1 MADNL
6 KPQSYE
12 QVRQQELTGTGIASW
27 EQTPWPAQKAA
38 QTEQERL
45 SAQRAAKASAANKA
59 RQNWKPPVSTS
70 KPNKPL
76 PTKRGK

>member
-27 EQTPWPAQKAA
+27 EQTPWPSQKAA
-38 QTEQERL
+38 QAVQERL
-45 SAQRAAKASAANKA
+45 SADRAAKATAANKA
-59 RQNWKPPVSTS
+59 RQNWTNVKHTRA
-70 KPNKPL
+70 KGAK
-76 PTKRGK
+76 